1 MDTLFARQPIFT
13 VDNKVVAY
21 ELLYRNTKQD
31 DQSTNFE
38 KTIDVLINAN
48 TLFSNFDVE
57 MASKRI
63 FLNFDRKLLLDNII
77 DILSPREHV
86 IEILESVVPD
96 KIIINRIQQL
106 KRLGFRI
113 ALDDYTIN
121 YPYEEFVDVA
131 DYIKV
136 DFIENSVKE
145 IIELSRREKFK
156 KKILLAEKVENENMH
171 NLAVRLNYKLF
182 QGYHYAKPIVHK
194 GNHISINVKTCLD
207 ILLMLNKPEVAAN
220 GEKFVDLYKIAK
232 HIERDPVLSFK
243 IIQITNGVR
252 ANLYVKIDSV
262 LRAVTLLGYASLHK
276 WLKILLFQEASTRS
290 KGNNKENVN
299 KEVIKSIIVRTAFVE
314 NVLSKN
320 PRLKDILGEAV
331 LVAMVDLFDI
341 LFEMPMED
349 IVSSLDLSKE
359 IMEALMYDK
368 GDLAKILHL
377 VKSYESGDWDE
388 VKNICDELN
397 LNYSHISDLYVKS
410 LDYSKEVLEEL
421 SKEEY
426 A

>member
-106 KRLGFRI
+106 KKLGFSI

-243 IIQITNGVR
+243 MIQITNGVR

-331 LVAMVDLFDI
+331 LGAMVDLFDI

-397 LNYSHISDLYVKS
+397 LNYSYISDLYVKS
-410 LDYSKEVLEEL
+410 LDDSKEVLEEL